1 MLDKGA
7 CPSSTEGMAGAPTGA
22 IPWRLGGRGMKLNAC
37 EVALAACRQYDR
49 QLLKGRVDALC
60 GALDFRVSAGSRVL
74 LKPNL
79 VSAVRN
85 KALVCTHPEIVA
97 AVAEWF
103 LDQGAKVWVGD
114 SPAFG
119 TALGVMNAC
128 GISEALKGLPV
139 AMINFDAPRTVRLA
153 SGLSVGVARAVSEC
167 DLLVNLPK
175 IKAHGQL
182 YVSMAVKNYFG
193 AVVGFRKP
201 WLHARYGDV
210 DNRFEAML
218 VDLLAVLPGGITLA
232 DGVVAMH
239 CDGPVG
245 GKPFPLHLLAGG
257 LNPVA
262 LDTALLAAL
271 GLHPEASPVWR
282 ECLRRNL
289 AGSRFM
295 ELSFPLARPEELAAQ
310 GFQPPIRLRP
320 VSFHPWRLMLGAMK
334 RVLSR

>member
-1 MLDKGA
+1 MDL
-7 CPSSTEGMAGAPTGA
+7 S
-22 IPWRLGGRGMKLNAC
+22 AC
-37 EVALAACRQYDR
+37 EVGLVACGQYDR
-49 QLLKGRVDALC
+49 QLLKGRVETLCNAL
-60 GALDFRVSAGSRVL
+60 GFRVSAGSRVL

-79 VSAVRN
+79 VTAVRN
-85 KALVCTHPEIVA
+85 KGLACTHPEVVA

-103 LDQGAKVWVGD
+103 LDQGAKVRVGD

-128 GISEALKGLPV
+128 GISAALKGLPV
-139 AMINFDAPRTVRLA
+139 IMVNFEEPQAVRLA

-182 YVSMAVKNYFG
+182 YLSLAVKNYFG

-201 WLHARYGDV
+201 WLHARYGDI

-218 VDLLAVLPGGITLA
+218 VDLLAVLPAGITLA

-239 CDGPVG
+239 TDGPVG
-245 GKPFPLHLLAGG
+245 GKPFPLYLLGGG

-262 LDTALLAAL
+262 LDASLIAVL
-271 GLHPEASPVWR
+271 GLPPEASPVWR
-282 ECLRRNL
+282 ECRRRNL
-289 AGSRFM
+289 AGSALT
-295 ELSFPLARPEELAAQ
+295 ELSFPLAWPEEIAVQ
-310 GFQPPIRLRP
+310 GFQAPSLLKP
-320 VSFHPWRLMLGAMK
+320 VSFHPWRLLRGAIK
-334 RVLSR
+334 RVMAR

>member
-1 MLDKGA
+1 MELKD
-7 CPSSTEGMAGAPTGA
+7 
-22 IPWRLGGRGMKLNAC
+22 R
-37 EVALAACRQYDR
+37 EVGLLACRQYDR
-49 QLLKGRVDALC
+49 RLLKEGVEALC
-60 GALDFRVSAGSRVL
+60 NALGFRVSTGSRVL

-79 VSAVRN
+79 VSAVRH
-85 KALVCTHPEIVA
+85 KGLACTHPEVVA

-103 LDQGAKVWVGD
+103 LDQGAKVRVGD

-119 TALGVMNAC
+119 SALGVMADC
-128 GISEALKGLPV
+128 GISAALKGLPV
-139 AMINFDAPRTVRLA
+139 TMINFEAAQPVRLA
-153 SGLSVGVARAVSEC
+153 SGLSVGVARAIGEC

-182 YVSMAVKNYFG
+182 YVSLAVKNYFG

-210 DNRFEAML
+210 DTRFEAML
-218 VDLLAVLPGGITLA
+218 VDLLGVLPGGITLA

-262 LDTALLAAL
+262 LDTALLGVL
-271 GLHPEASPVWR
+271 GLSPQESPVWL
-282 ECLRRNL
+282 ECRRRNL
-289 AGSRFM
+289 AGSTLP
-295 ELSFPLARPEELAAQ
+295 ELSFPLARPEEVAVQ
-310 GFQPPIRLRP
+310 GFQPPVRLRP
-320 VSFHPWRLMLGAMK
+320 VSFHPWRLLLGAMK
-334 RVLSR
+334 RLMAR

>member
-1 MLDKGA
+1 MELKDRAVGLLA
-7 CPSSTEGMAGAPTGA
+7 C
-22 IPWRLGGRGMKLNAC
+22 C
-37 EVALAACRQYDR
+37 QYDR
-49 QLLKGRVDALC
+49 QLLKGRVEALC
-60 GALDFRVSAGSRVL
+60 NGLGFRVSPGSRVL

-79 VSAVRN
+79 VSAVRH
-85 KALVCTHPEIVA
+85 KGLACTHPEVVA

-103 LDQGAKVWVGD
+103 LDQGAKVRIGD

-119 TALGVMNAC
+119 SALGVMAAC
-128 GISEALKGLPV
+128 GISAALKGLPV
-139 AMINFDAPRTVRLA
+139 TMLNFEAAQPVRLA
-153 SGLSVGVARAVSEC
+153 SGLSVGVARAIGEC

-182 YVSMAVKNYFG
+182 YVSLAVKNYFG

-210 DNRFEAML
+210 DTRFEAML
-218 VDLLAVLPGGITLA
+218 VDLLGVLPGGITLA

-262 LDTALLAAL
+262 LDTALLDVL
-271 GLHPEASPVWR
+271 GLPHQEARFGGNVSAAILPGAR
-282 ECLRRNL
+282 FRNCH
-289 AGSRFM
+289 SR
-295 ELSFPLARPEELAAQ
+295 LPGRK
-310 GFQPPIRLRP
+310 RLRSKAFNP
-320 VSFHPWRLMLGAMK
+320 RFV
-334 RVLSR
+334 

>member
-1 MLDKGA
+1 MEL
-7 CPSSTEGMAGAPTGA
+7 S
-22 IPWRLGGRGMKLNAC
+22 AC
-37 EVALAACRQYDR
+37 EVGLASCRQYDR
-49 QLLKGRVDALC
+49 RLLKEQVEALC
-60 GALDFRVSAGSRVL
+60 NALGLRVSAGSRVL

-79 VSAVRN
+79 VTAVRH
-85 KALVCTHPEIVA
+85 KGLACTHPEVVA

-103 LDQGAKVWVGD
+103 LDQGAKVRVGD

-119 TALGVMNAC
+119 TALGVMATC

-139 AMINFDAPRTVRLA
+139 TMINFEAVQPVRLA
-153 SGLSVGVARAVSEC
+153 SGLSLGVAREVGEC

-182 YVSMAVKNYFG
+182 YLSLAVKNYFG

-201 WLHARYGDV
+201 WLHARYGDI

-218 VDLLAVLPGGITLA
+218 VDLLAVLPAGITLA

-262 LDTALLAAL
+262 LDTALMAVL
-271 GLHPEASPVWR
+271 GLPQEASPVWR
-282 ECLRRNL
+282 ECRRRNL
-289 AGSRFM
+289 AGSILL
-295 ELSFPLARPEELAAQ
+295 ELSFPLARPEEIAVQ
-310 GFQPPIRLRP
+310 GFQPPVSLRP
-320 VSFHPWRLMLGAMK
+320 VSFHPWRLLLGAMK
-334 RVLSR
+334 RIMAR